1 MQFTGKRATYIG
13 LLFLALAVV
22 AIIPVYTSAYIH
34 MLLTT
39 LFMYAVLA
47 VSWNIF
53 CGPSR
58 YISLG
63 STAFFGVGI
72 YTAAVLGDT
81 FPLLIIIVL
90 GGLAAFL
97 LALIVGLSTLRL
109 RGIYFAVFTFGL
121 GEFLRHTVLWYEI
134 NITSTFSR
142 WIPMTEV
149 LIAYYAMLILLLAAL
164 LTSYIIKSSKFGL
177 ALKSIGESEEATHH
191 MGVNVTA
198 VKVIFFAISC
208 TFMGLAGAIIAGRW
222 TYINPTIAF
231 NPAVSF
237 MVVLMVLVGGIGQVH
252 GPLLGAAVL
261 VIVSELLLVG
271 FTYYY
276 WALFGVTLIAVIL
289 FLPSG
294 LLGLLPRKGV
304 GKAGTFSPDSGEGS
318 AKTLGNE

>member
-13 LLFLALAVV
+13 LLFLVLVAV
-22 AIIPVYTSAYIH
+22 AGIPLYTSAYICIF
-34 MLLTT
+34 LTT

-63 STAFFGVGI
+63 SSAFFGVGI
-72 YTAAVLGDT
+72 YTAAVLGDA
-81 FPLLIIIVL
+81 FPLPIVIVL

-109 RGIYFAVFTFGL
+109 KGIYFAIFTFGL
-121 GEFLRHTVLWYEI
+121 GEFLKHTVRWYEI
-134 NITSTFSR
+134 NITSTLSR
-142 WIPMTEV
+142 WVPMTDPV
-149 LIAYYAMLILLLAAL
+149 ITYYTMLIVLLAAL
-164 LTSYIIKSSKFGL
+164 LASYIIKSSKFGL
-177 ALKSIGESEEATHH
+177 ALQSIGESEEATHH

-198 VKVIFFAISC
+198 VKIIFFAISS

-222 TYINPTIAF
+222 TYINPAIAF
-231 NPAVSF
+231 NPVISF
-237 MVVLMVLVGGIGQVH
+237 TVVLMVLVGGIGQMY
-252 GPLLGAAVL
+252 GPLLGAAILTIIAEVL
-261 VIVSELLLVG
+261 LTE

-276 WALFGVTLIAVIL
+276 LALYGIILIAVIL

-294 LLGLLPRKGV
+294 LLGLFARKGV
-304 GKAGTFSPDSGEGS
+304 SKSGGIL
-318 AKTLGNE
+318 ARFR